1 MPTGRNWLYF
11 IYVNLGFALY
21 IAGTYYLSS
30 LQEIKDNWPLY
41 RCNPMYMPLSDN
53 LNEDFTYCVQNI
65 TTSFMGYLLQPLT
78 FITSTLSEMGANFT
92 VQIDNV
98 RAMFNK
104 IRTFVSSIFQ
114 SIFGVFL
121 NIIIEFQKIII
132 GMKDMVGKTI
142 GILVTLM
149 YVLDGSIKTMNSAWK
164 GPSGQLV
171 RALGKCFYPLT
182 KVKLQNGKI
191 VAIKD
196 VNLGDVL
203 ESGSIVYSTMKI
215 DNVDRNVSLTK
226 GGDALTKGGDA
237 LRKEKLYVIKEKGVN
252 KEDIHVTGTHLVF
265 DKRAN
270 KFVEVRHYPDATFSK
285 VSTDYLCCLITSD
298 HKIRI
303 GEEVFWDWEDH
314 FIKKNIN

>member
-1 MPTGRNWLYF
+1 
-11 IYVNLGFALY
+11 
-21 IAGTYYLSS
+21 
-30 LQEIKDNWPLY
+30 
-41 RCNPMYMPLSDN
+41 
-53 LNEDFTYCVQNI
+53 
-65 TTSFMGYLLQPLT
+65 
-78 FITSTLSEMGANFT
+78 
-92 VQIDNV
+92 
-98 RAMFNK
+98 
-104 IRTFVSSIFQ
+104 
-114 SIFGVFL
+114 
-121 NIIIEFQKIII
+121 
-132 GMKDMVGKTI
+132 
-142 GILVTLM
+142 M